1 MTTDERILLS
11 DLNYAEAMREL
22 TRRAGG
28 AVLDEDGLLLFASPH
43 PLPVLANGVMR
54 TGAVAPDDVIA
65 RARAFFAPRR
75 RGFSV
80 FVRAHLDADLR
91 AACEAAGLHPN
102 GESPGMVVDGRL
114 PEGPPPADGVVVA
127 EVETEADVRDFAHV
141 MGEAYATYGMPADVA
156 PTVLPHLGVLRA
168 PHIASVLVRL
178 DGRPAAGAM
187 VIVTHGVAGVYW
199 VGTVPDARGRGLAE
213 LATRRATNLGFDR
226 GARMGALQASV
237 MGEPV
242 YRRMG
247 WVEVTRYPLLVEW
260 STRPDATRTG
270 STG

>member
-1 MTTDERILLS
+1 MTTDERLLLS

-54 TGAVAPDDVIA
+54 TGAIAPDEALA
-65 RARAFFAPRR
+65 RARDFFGPRR

-80 FVRAHLDADLR
+80 FVRAHVDGDLR
-91 AACEAAGLHPN
+91 AACEAAGLHLN

-114 PEGPPPADGVVVA
+114 PDGPPAPDDVIAA
-127 EVETEADVRDFAHV
+127 EVATERDARDFAQV
-141 MGEAYATYGMPADVA
+141 MAEAYATYGMPADVA
-156 PTVLPHLGVLRA
+156 PAVLPHLGVLRA

-178 DGRPAAGAM
+178 GGRPAAGAM

-199 VGTVPDARGRGLAE
+199 VGTVPDARGRGLAA
-213 LATRRATNLGFDR
+213 LATRLAANLGFDR

-247 WVEVTRYPLLVEW
+247 WVEVTRYPLFVQW
-260 STRPDATRTG
+260 TPPPGATRTG

>member
-1 MTTDERILLS
+1 MTIDERILLS

-28 AVLDEDGLLLFASPH
+28 TVLDDDGLLCFAAPH

-54 TGAVAPDDVIA
+54 TGAVEPAAVLA
-65 RARAFFAPRR
+65 RARAFFDARR

-80 FVRAHLDADLR
+80 FIRAHRDGDLR
-91 AACEAAGLHPN
+91 AACEAAGLHLS
-102 GESPGMVVDGRL
+102 GESPGMVVGVRL
-114 PEGPPPADGVVVA
+114 PAGPPVPDGVAVG
-127 EVETEADVRDFAHV
+127 EVETEADVRDFAQV
-141 MGEAYATYGMPADVA
+141 MADAYATYGMPPDVA
-156 PTVLPHLGVLRA
+156 PAVLPTLDVLRA

-178 DGRPAAGAM
+178 GGRPAAGAM

-199 VGTVPDARGRGLAE
+199 VGTRPEARGRGLAA
-213 LATRRATNLGFDR
+213 LATRRVTNLGFDR
-226 GARMGALQASV
+226 GARLGALQASV

-247 WVEVTRYPLLVEW
+247 WVEVTRYPLFVQW
-260 STRPDATRTG
+260 APTRTG
-270 STG
+270 SRG

>member
-1 MTTDERILLS
+1 MTTDDRILLS

-22 TRRAGG
+22 TRRARG

-54 TGAVAPDDVIA
+54 TGAVAPEEVLA
-65 RARAFFAPRR
+65 RARDFFAARQ

-80 FVRAHLDADLR
+80 FIRAHLDADLR
-91 AACEAAGLHPN
+91 ATCEAAGLDVR
-102 GESPGMVVDGRL
+102 GEAPGMVVDGRL
-114 PEGPPPADGVVVA
+114 PDGPLASDDLVVA
-127 EVETEADVRDFAHV
+127 EVETAADVRDFAQV
-141 MGEAYATYGMPADVA
+141 MADAYATYGMPADVA
-156 PTVLPHLGVLRA
+156 PAVLPNLDVLRA

-178 DGRPAAGAM
+178 GDRPAAGAM

-199 VGTVPDARGRGLAE
+199 VGTAPDARGRGLAA
-213 LATRRATNLGFDR
+213 LATRRAANLGFDR

-237 MGEPV
+237 MGESV

-247 WVEVTRYPLLVEW
+247 WVEVTRYPLLVQW
-260 STRPDATRTG
+260 TTTPRAG
-270 STG
+270 

>member
-1 MTTDERILLS
+1 MTTDERLLLA

-28 AVLDEDGLLLFASPH
+28 VVLDEDGLLLFASPH

-54 TGAVAPDDVIA
+54 TGDVPPEAVLA
-65 RARAFFAPRR
+65 RARAFFDARA

-80 FVRAHLDADLR
+80 FVRAHADADLR
-91 AACEAAGLHPN
+91 AACEAERLHLN

-114 PEGPPPADGVVVA
+114 PEGPGPGAGVTVEEVA
-127 EVETEADVRDFAHV
+127 SAAGVRDFAQV
-141 MGEAYATYGMPADVA
+141 MAEAYATYGMPPDVA
-156 PTVLPHLGVLRA
+156 PAVLPHLGVLRA
-168 PHIASVLVRL
+168 PHIGSVLVRS
-178 DGRPAAGAM
+178 DGVPAAGAM

-199 VGTVPDARGRGLAE
+199 VGTVPAARGRGLAE

-226 GARMGALQASV
+226 GARLGALQASV

-247 WVEVTRYPLLVEW
+247 WVEITRYPLFVQW
-260 STRPDATRTG
+260 SAGAVTRTDSRG
-270 STG
+270 

>member
-1 MTTDERILLS
+1 VTADERLLLS

-28 AVLDEDGLLLFASPH
+28 VVLDEDGLLLFASPH

-54 TGAVAPDDVIA
+54 TGPVAPVDVLA
-65 RARAFFAPRR
+65 RARDFFAARS

-80 FVRAHLDADLR
+80 FIRAHRDADLR
-91 AACEAAGLHPN
+91 AAGEAAGLTLS
-102 GESPGMVVDGRL
+102 GESPGMVVDARL
-114 PEGPPPADGVVVA
+114 PDYPPAEDVVAA
-127 EVETEADVRDFAHV
+127 EVETDEDVRGFASV
-141 MGEAYATYGMPADVA
+141 MAEAYATYGMPPDVA
-156 PTVLPHLGVLRA
+156 PAVLSSIDVLRA

-178 DGRPAAGAM
+178 EDRPAAGAM
-187 VIVTHGVAGVYW
+187 VIVTHGVAGIYW
-199 VGTVPDARGRGLAE
+199 VGTRPEARGRGLAA
-213 LATRRATNLGFDR
+213 LATQRATNLGFDR

-247 WVEVTRYPLLVEW
+247 WIEITRYPLLVQW
-260 STRPDATRTG
+260 TTRTG
-270 STG
+270 STD